1 MAKFRNMSELTKKV
15 NQPTI
20 FTHFINPTTNQ
31 IDKSISTPNDFE
43 TVDYLG
49 KDGFGCDFFRVVNSE
64 GFMCFYIG
72 KKGDEFD

>member
-1 MAKFRNMSELTKKV
+1 MAKFRNMSEVTKKV

-64 GFMCFYIG
+64 GFMGFYIG

>member
-1 MAKFRNMSELTKKV
+1 MVKFRNMSELTKKV
-15 NQPTI
+15 SQPTV
-20 FTHFINPTTNQ
+20 FTHVINSSLNQ
-31 IDKSISTPNDFE
+31 MDKSVYNPNDFKI
-43 TVDYLG
+43 VDYLG

>member
-15 NQPTI
+15 NQPTV
-20 FTHFINPTTNQ
+20 FTRVINSSLNQ
-31 IDKSISTPNDFE
+31 MDKSVYNPNDFKI
-43 TVDYLG
+43 VDYLG

-64 GFMCFYIG
+64 GFIGFYVG

>member
-15 NQPTI
+15 SQPTV
-20 FTHFINPTTNQ
+20 FTHFINHTTKQ
-31 IDKSISTPNDFE
+31 IDKSISSPNDFE

-64 GFMCFYIG
+64 GFMFFYIG

>member
-15 NQPTI
+15 SQPTV
-20 FTHFINPTTNQ
+20 FTHVVNSSTKQ
-31 IDKSISTPNDFE
+31 MDKSISTPNDFE

-49 KDGFGCDFFRVVNSE
+49 KDGYGCDFFRVVNSE
-64 GFMCFYIG
+64 GFIGFYIG

>member
-15 NQPTI
+15 NQPTV
-20 FTHFINPTTNQ
+20 FTHVINSSLNQ
-31 IDKSISTPNDFE
+31 MDKSVYNPNDFKI
-43 TVDYLG
+43 VDYLG

-64 GFMCFYIG
+64 GFIGFYIG

>member
-1 MAKFRNMSELTKKV
+1 MAKFRNMSEITKKV
-15 NQPTI
+15 SQPTI
-20 FTHFINPTTNQ
+20 FTHVVNSSTKQ
-31 IDKSISTPNDFE
+31 MDKSISTPNDFE
-43 TVDYLG
+43 IVDYLG

>member
-20 FTHFINPTTNQ
+20 FTHFINPTTKQ
-31 IDKSISTPNDFE
+31 MDKSISTPNDFE

-49 KDGFGCDFFRVVNSE
+49 KDGYGCDFFRVVNSE

>member
-1 MAKFRNMSELTKKV
+1 MAKFRNMSEITKKV

-20 FTHFINPTTNQ
+20 FTHFINPTTKQ
-31 IDKSISTPNDFE
+31 IDKSISTPSDFE

-72 KKGDEFD
+72 IKGDEFD

>member
-1 MAKFRNMSELTKKV
+1 MAKFRNMSEVTKKV
-15 NQPTI
+15 NQPTV
-20 FTHFINPTTNQ
+20 FTHFINPTSKQ

-64 GFMCFYIG
+64 GFTGFYIG

>member
-15 NQPTI
+15 NQPTV
-20 FTHFINPTTNQ
+20 FTRVINSSLNQ
-31 IDKSISTPNDFE
+31 MDKSVYNPNDFKI
-43 TVDYLG
+43 VDYLG

-64 GFMCFYIG
+64 GFIGFYIG

>member
-15 NQPTI
+15 NQPTV
-20 FTHFINPTTNQ
+20 FTHFINPTIKQ

-64 GFMCFYIG
+64 GFTGFYIG

>member
-1 MAKFRNMSELTKKV
+1 MSKFRNMSELTKKV
-15 NQPTI
+15 SQPTV
-20 FTHFINPTTNQ
+20 FTHFINPTTKQ
-31 IDKSISTPNDFE
+31 IDKSISSPNDFE

>member
-20 FTHFINPTTNQ
+20 FTHFINPTTKQ

-49 KDGFGCDFFRVVNSE
+49 KDGFGCDFFRVVNSD
-64 GFMCFYIG
+64 GFTGFYIG

>member
-64 GFMCFYIG
+64 GFMGFYIG

>member
-15 NQPTI
+15 NQPTV
-20 FTHFINPTTNQ
+20 FTGVINSSSNQ
-31 IDKSISTPNDFE
+31 IGKSVSTPNDFE
-43 TVDYLG
+43 TIDYLG

-64 GFMCFYIG
+64 GFIGFYIG

>member
-1 MAKFRNMSELTKKV
+1 MAKFRNMSEVTKKV

-20 FTHFINPTTNQ
+20 FTHFINPTTKQ

-49 KDGFGCDFFRVVNSE
+49 KDGFGCDFFRVVDSE
-64 GFMCFYIG
+64 GFTGFYIG
-72 KKGDEFD
+72 IKGDEFD

>member
-1 MAKFRNMSELTKKV
+1 MAKFRNMSEVTKKV

-20 FTHFINPTTNQ
+20 FTHFINPTSKQ

-64 GFMCFYIG
+64 GFTGFYIG

>member
-15 NQPTI
+15 SQPTV
-20 FTHFINPTTNQ
+20 FTHVINSSTKQ
-31 IDKSISTPNDFE
+31 MDKSISTPNDFE

-49 KDGFGCDFFRVVNSE
+49 KDGYGCDFFRVVNSE
-64 GFMCFYIG
+64 GFIGFYIG

>member
-20 FTHFINPTTNQ
+20 FTHFINPTTKQ

-49 KDGFGCDFFRVVNSE
+49 KDGFGQVFFA
-64 GFMCFYIG
+64 IQ
-72 KKGDEFD
+72 

>member
-1 MAKFRNMSELTKKV
+1 MVKFRNMSEVTKKV
-15 NQPTI
+15 NQPTV
-20 FTHFINPTTNQ
+20 FTRVINSSLNQ
-31 IDKSISTPNDFE
+31 MDKSISTPNDFE

-64 GFMCFYIG
+64 GFMGFYIG

>member
-1 MAKFRNMSELTKKV
+1 MLLMNNI